1 MSQRYDAAPPG
12 PEGPGF
18 RRSATRM
25 TEDNE
30 EQSPFTR
37 RGFVAATVVVAVI
50 VVLGVVVGINATR
63 DQASPSPTTEPT
75 DVAAPTDEPSPVAG
89 GPSVCGLDG
98 EELGTA
104 RLTSA
109 PAVDEWQY
117 QGTVAYPV
125 SAEFGPGETD
135 PAGFRYCFQHTPEG
149 ALFAAAYAVG
159 VGTDQPVVPEW
170 IKYFTAPGPY
180 RDQLIQEP
188 ANNSESSDDVRLRI
202 AGFRLLA
209 YDGHTARV
217 DVALVGSVQG
227 QTVNMSAVYPLVWS
241 NGDWKVSTDTPE
253 PGSVASIPDLAGY
266 IAWGE

>member
-1 MSQRYDAAPPG
+1 
-12 PEGPGF
+12 
-18 RRSATRM
+18 
-25 TEDNE
+25 DNE

-75 DVAAPTDEPSPVAG
+75 DVAAPTAEPSPVAG

-159 VGTDQPVVPEW
+159 VGTDQRLVPAW
-170 IKYFTAPGPY
+170 IDYFVAPGPY
-180 RDQLIQEP
+180 REQFLNEASNSSTPPMSARLI
-188 ANNSESSDDVRLRI
+188 L
-202 AGFRLLA
+202 AGFRLLSHH
-209 YDGHTARV
+209 GEPARI
-217 DVALVGSVQG
+217 D
-227 QTVNMSAVYPLVWS
+227 
-241 NGDWKVSTDTPE
+241 
-253 PGSVASIPDLAGY
+253 
-266 IAWGE
+266 